1 MLMPTHRPGATALDR
16 RLAPCREYG
25 PLFIRL
31 IVGYRLIWGTADNV
45 FSYARMLEF
54 AEFLGAHGV
63 PVPLAAAFVSAYAQF
78 VCGLLFIVG
87 AFTRPAAAVMVV
99 NFIAAL
105 LIAHIGQPFLEN
117 YDALVMLFGA
127 IFLLLHGAG
136 GVSVDE
142 GISGAG
148 TGSVPR
154 V

>member
-1 MLMPTHRPGATALDR
+1 MAPLLPGATALDR
-16 RLAPCREYG
+16 RLAPYREYG

-31 IVGYRLIWGTADNV
+31 VVGYRLVWGTADNL

-54 AEFLGAHGV
+54 AGFLGAHGV
-63 PVPLAAAFVSAYAQF
+63 PWPLPAAFVSAYAQF

-105 LIAHIGQPFLEN
+105 LIAHVGQPFLEN

-127 IFLLLHGAG
+127 AFLFLHGAG
-136 GVSVDE
+136 RLSVD
-142 GISGAG
+142 GAVSGAAG
-148 TGSVPR
+148 TRAGPTA
-154 V
+154 